1 LSRFEAYK
9 LLAACATQPLAWLAL
24 LLAVGTLLLLRGRL
38 VAGRRWVVAA
48 LLCLLL
54 LGWLPLPDRLV
65 HALETLHAPAERG
78 AGVAAFAG
86 VVVLGGSFE
95 AAGLQQG
102 RAQPQ
107 LNARADRLTEAVAL
121 ALAHPALPVVFTG
134 GCVDTGSGCLA
145 EAALAQRF
153 FTSMALPPERVRYE
167 AAARTTHEN
176 ALFTAQLPG
185 LDASQPWL
193 LLTSAWHMPR
203 AVAAFRAQGW
213 NVTPWPADFR
223 SSTEVNWTAY
233 SLSAG
238 VQQWQLL
245 LHEGLGLLAYWVAGR
260 ARLG

>member
-1 LSRFEAYK
+1 MSLFEAYK
-9 LLAACATQPLAWLAL
+9 LLTALATQPLAWLTL
-24 LLAVGTLLLLRGRL
+24 LLAVGTLLLWRGRL
-38 VAGRRWVVAA
+38 AAGRRWVAAA
-48 LLCLLL
+48 LLGLLL
-54 LGWLPLPDRLV
+54 LGWLPLPGWLL
-65 HALETLHAPAERG
+65 HTLETLHAPAERS
-78 AGVAAFAG
+78 AGVAAYAG

-107 LNARADRLTEAVAL
+107 LKASADRLTEAVAL

-153 FTSMALPPERVRYE
+153 FASMGLPPERLRYE

-213 NVTPWPADFR
+213 NVTPWPTDFR
-223 SSTEVNWTAY
+223 SRAEVDWTAY
-233 SLSAG
+233 SLGVG

-245 LHEGLGLLAYWVAGR
+245 LHEGLGLLAYWVAGW